1 MGFGTNK
8 SSFNKFGAGVVSSH
22 EEGLPAEGVSP
33 RGAVLAEGNLQTP
46 YRFFLQIRGVDV
58 AYIVN
63 VGRPSYTV
71 ATQDAKLLNWNFS
84 YPTGITWDPISF
96 SIREL
101 FEGYTFTS
109 ILGLF
114 YGKLVDYGWDPPTEL
129 TRVSPVLNEQNKTYG
144 KDLSKSVLKESLG
157 EVKIKSLNDEGEAVE
172 TWTLHGAF
180 ITSVKPSNLSYEQD
194 GLTNIDV
201 TVKYDFATLE
211 VADAT
216 GVFSAAA
223 RAEVQSL

>member
-1 MGFGTNK
+1 MGFGNNK
-8 SSFNKFGAGVVSSH
+8 SAFNKFGAGVVGSH
-22 EEGLPAEGVSP
+22 ERGLPAEGVSP
-33 RGAVLAEGNLQTP
+33 RGAVLAEGNLQAP
-46 YRFFLQIRGVDV
+46 YRFFLEIRGVDV

-63 VGRPSYTV
+63 VSRPSYTIQ
-71 ATQDAKLLNWNFS
+71 TQDAKLLNWSFS
-84 YPTGITWDPISF
+84 YPTNITWEPISF

-129 TRVSPVLNEQNKTYG
+129 TKVSPVLNSQNKTYG

-157 EVKIKSLNDEGEAVE
+157 PVKIKSLNDEGQVVE
-172 TWTLHGAF
+172 TWELHGAF
-180 ITSVKPSNLSYEQD
+180 VTSVKPSRLSYSED

-201 TVKYDFATLE
+201 GIKYDFATLE
-211 VADAT
+211 VADAV
-216 GVFSAAA
+216 GVFSSAA

>member
-1 MGFGTNK
+1 M
-8 SSFNKFGAGVVSSH
+8 
-22 EEGLPAEGVSP
+22 EL
-33 RGAVLAEGNLQTP
+33 
-46 YRFFLQIRGVDV
+46 RGVDV

-63 VGRPSYTV
+63 VARPSYTIQ
-71 ATQDAKLLNWNFS
+71 TQDAKLLNWNFS
-84 YPTGITWDPISF
+84 YPTNITWDPITF

-101 FEGYTFTS
+101 FDGYTFTS

-129 TRVSPVLNEQNKTYG
+129 SRVSPILNEQNKRYG

-157 EVKIKSLNDEGEAVE
+157 PVKIKSLDDEGQVVE
-172 TWTLHGAF
+172 IWTLHGAF

-194 GLTNIDV
+194 GTTSIDV
-201 TVKYDFATLE
+201 SVKYDFATLE
-211 VADAT
+211 VKGAT
-216 GVFSAAA
+216 GVFGSAA